1 MAAPNYSVSQFPNR
15 NPHAKSPLLLTM
27 IAVPNTSP
35 EQIVANLKA
44 NTARPLKW
52 LLAHAEI
59 AAPAVMVGG
68 GPSAADHLNEIM
80 RLQAG
85 GGVVFAMNGA
95 SRWLRGQGIIP
106 DWQVIADAKEETA
119 SLVDPD
125 ARGHLFSS
133 AVNHATMTAAPEPIV
148 WHPLIAGIEQCFPD
162 ERKAGEYSLI
172 GGTTAGTHG
181 MCVAYVMGHREF
193 HCFGYDSSHRGA
205 ASHAYAQPMNDGIPN
220 VEVEWAGKKY
230 LASIA
235 MKAQAEQFQLT
246 GRAMQKIGCTLHIHG
261 DGLLPV
267 MWNTKAG
274 DLNERDKYRLLWS
287 TENYRAHSPAEEAVQ
302 KILDRLKPDS
312 LVLDFGCGTGRASL
326 EIARRGIPVL
336 LIDFADNCRDH
347 EAITLPFLEWDLTK
361 PLDLHSRF
369 GICFDVMEHIP
380 TDDVE
385 TVVRN
390 VMNAADTVY
399 FQISTVADSRGALIG
414 ATLHN
419 TVYPHDWW
427 RGLFERLGYAV
438 TWSDASNIAA
448 SFIVKN
454 RSLHDA

>member
-35 EQIVANLKA
+35 EQIVANLRA
-44 NTARPLKW
+44 NTALPLNW
-52 LLAHAEI
+52 LVLAKTEK
-59 AAPAVMVGG
+59 PAVMVGG
-68 GPSAADHLNEIM
+68 GPSAADHLEDIKQ
-80 RLQAG
+80 LQAD

-95 SRWLRGQGIIP
+95 SRWLRENRIIP

-119 SLVDPD
+119 SLVDPQ
-125 ARGHLFSS
+125 ALGHLFSS
-133 AVNHATMTAAPEPIV
+133 VVNPKTMNSVPNPIV
-148 WHPLIAGIEQCFPD
+148 WHPLIIGIEQCFPED
-162 ERKAGEYSLI
+162 RKTQEYSLI

-193 HCFGYDSSHRGA
+193 HCFGFDSSHRGA
-205 ASHAYAQPMNDGIPN
+205 ASHAYAQPMNDNIPN
-220 VEVEWAGKKY
+220 VEVDWAGKKY

-246 GRAMQKIGCTLHIHG
+246 GRAMQKLGCVLHIHG
-261 DGLLPV
+261 DGLLPA
-267 MWNTKAG
+267 MWNTAAEN
-274 DLNERDKYRLLWS
+274 LSERDKYRLLWS
-287 TENYRAHSPAEEAVQ
+287 TENYRVHSPAEEAVPS
-302 KILDRLKPDS
+302 ILDRLKPDS

-326 EIARRGIPVL
+326 ELAKLGIPVL
-336 LIDFADNCRDH
+336 LIDFADNCRDA

-361 PLDLHSRF
+361 PLELRARF

-380 TDDVE
+380 TDDVSA
-385 TVVRN
+385 VIDN
-390 VMNAADTVY
+390 VMGAAENVF

-419 TVYPHDWW
+419 TVKPHEWW
-427 RGLFERLGYAV
+427 HETFEQLGYCV
-438 TWSDASNIAA
+438 QWQERGRTDSRFVIIRKQAA
-448 SFIVKN
+448 
-454 RSLHDA
+454 